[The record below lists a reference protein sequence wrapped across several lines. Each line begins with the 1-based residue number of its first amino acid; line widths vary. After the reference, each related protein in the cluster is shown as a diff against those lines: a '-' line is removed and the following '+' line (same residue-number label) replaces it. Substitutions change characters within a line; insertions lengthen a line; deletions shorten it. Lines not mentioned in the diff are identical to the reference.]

1 MTQINDVRATSTSP
15 NLAEGARGLVRW
27 VCTSNPF
34 YVISALLVIVGLWTS
49 FGAQAHAGQTWALMF
64 GLGGYTLLLAVTAC
78 LLVRFGGVWDDVR
91 TVLLLVV
98 LMFLATSVT
107 FDEALARSPERGA
120 ACYVV
125 GLLFAVAVTEGLL
138 RGMRLGLPPW
148 FRGPYYLIL
157 SVFFLY
163 PLGLLPLLD
172 QPKCEALEWL
182 LFSFSTVAGLVF
194 LSLLPAIRRG
204 PDYVRDNGSPW
215 RWPLYP
221 WALFVFLGFGVA
233 ARAFLLCW
241 SMQHV
246 ERTVPER
253 TIFGPYFLV
262 PFGLAI
268 AVLLL
273 EIGLV
278 KRSRAVLRI
287 ALTLPM
293 GLAVLAMVGHRPDP
307 LYQGFLDVFRARL
320 GGTPLFLTTLAMVF
334 FSLYA
339 SIRRV
344 PRATEMLTAALAMLT
359 VIGPGSLD
367 LNGLTPPKA
376 WPLLAI
382 AVLQLGLGL
391 RRHDAWRC
399 LVGTVG
405 LVLAVSIG
413 LGDLEGTPG
422 RGPIAFHLILLAVLV
437 LGAAFDDR
445 FGRSL
450 RTLGSLMALLACLAA
465 ASGQFDRPERIPEWV
480 MDGYPLMMAA
490 VLAGYGFW
498 LGHRPALAIAALMLL
513 GALGVAGWQGYC
525 DLRRVVL
532 GLDQIAL
539 GLASFALAALIS
551 LAKSG
556 ALARWRARRGKV
568 PDPMI

>member
-1 MTQINDVRATSTSP
+1 MTQIIDVRPTSAPPVLT
-15 NLAEGARGLVRW
+15 EGARGLVRW

-34 YVISALLVIVGLWTS
+34 YAISALMVIMGLWIS
-49 FGAQAHAGQTWALMF
+49 FGAQIRAEQTWALMF
-64 GLGGYTLLLAVTAC
+64 GLAGYTLLLAVTAC

-107 FDEALARSPERGA
+107 FDEALARSPVHGA
-120 ACYVV
+120 SCYLV
-125 GLLFAVAVTEGLL
+125 GWLFATTVSEGML

-157 SVFFLY
+157 SLFFLY
-163 PLGLLPLLD
+163 PLGFIPLLD
-172 QPKCEALEWL
+172 LPRSEALEWL
-182 LFSFSTVAGLVF
+182 LFGFSTVAGLVF
-194 LSLLPAIRRG
+194 LTLLPAIRRG

-241 SMQHV
+241 SMQHI
-246 ERTVPER
+246 ERTEPER
-253 TIFGPYFLV
+253 YIFGPYFLV

-278 KRSRAVLRI
+278 RRSRRVLWI

-293 GLAVLAMVGHRPDP
+293 ALVVLSMVGHRPDP
-307 LYQGFLDVFRARL
+307 LYQGFLDLFRARL
-320 GGTPLFLTTLAMVF
+320 GGTPLFLTVLAMVF
-334 FSLYA
+334 FSIYA

-344 PRATEMLTAALAMLT
+344 PRATEVLTAALAMLS

-367 LNGLTPPKA
+367 LNGLVSPRT

-382 AVLQLGLGL
+382 AVLQTGLGL

-399 LVGTVG
+399 LVGASG
-405 LVLAVSIG
+405 LVLAASIS
-413 LGDLEGTPG
+413 LGNLEGAPART
-422 RGPIAFHLILLAVLV
+422 PIAFHLILLAVLTI
-437 LGAAFDDR
+437 GAVFNDR

-450 RTLGSLMALLACLAA
+450 RTPGALLVFLACLAS
-465 ASGQFDRPERIPEWV
+465 ASGRFERPDALPEWV
-480 MDGYPLMMAA
+480 MDIYPFFMAA
-490 VLAGYGFW
+490 LLAGYGAW
-498 LGHRPALAIAALMLL
+498 LRHRPSMVVAPLIVLGGL
-513 GALGVAGWQGYC
+513 GAAGWRGYC
-525 DLRRVVL
+525 VLRQVVL

-539 GLASFALAALIS
+539 GLASFGLAALIS

-556 ALARWRARRGKV
+556 ALTRWWARKRKV